1 METKDTSGRSRN
13 KMEWSRSETLG
24 LASVQC
30 TTCHGLG
37 LRLVRRDKEAPCNCV
52 LRSIF
57 RACFRRFRTSIEK
70 EKHLS
75 HCTLSFTGGRDR
87 SRSWGRKEEEYI
99 ADFLLMVRR
108 LLSDDE
114 YRIFRFH
121 YLLGADW
128 RLCCMKLKMDRGD
141 FFHYKYKLEAR
152 LGRGFREVEPYGLFP
167 LDEYFHGVM
176 RDVVS
181 FDPPREGPLPLRPPL
196 AA

>member
-1 METKDTSGRSRN
+1 
-13 KMEWSRSETLG
+13 MEWTRSETLG
-24 LASVQC
+24 LALVQC

-37 LRLVRRDKEAPCNCV
+37 LRRVKRGKEAPCNCV

-57 RACFRRFRTSIEK
+57 RACFRRFRRCIEK
-70 EKHLS
+70 EKQVSL
-75 HCTLSFTGGRDR
+75 CTLSFTGGRAQ
-87 SRSWGRKEEEYI
+87 SMTWGRKNEEFI

-128 RLCCMKLKMDRGD
+128 RLCTLRLKIDRGE
-141 FFHYKYKLEAR
+141 FFHYLYKLEAR
-152 LGRGFREVEPYGLFP
+152 LGKAFREVEPYGLYP
-167 LDEYFHGVM
+167 LDEYFYGRTREAGALTPLPEGLVP
-176 RDVVS
+176 
-181 FDPPREGPLPLRPPL
+181 FREGPAPLRPPM

>member
-1 METKDTSGRSRN
+1 
-13 KMEWSRSETLG
+13 MEWTRSETLG
-24 LASVQC
+24 LASVAC

-37 LRLVRRDKEAPCNCV
+37 LRMVKRGMDAPCNCV

-57 RACFRRFRTSIEK
+57 RSCFRRFRSCVEK

-75 HCTLSFTGGRDR
+75 KCTFQFTGGRDR
-87 SRSWGRKEEEYI
+87 SMAWGRKDEEYI

-114 YRIFRFH
+114 HQIFRFH

-128 RLCCMKLKMDRGD
+128 RLCCARLKMDRGD
-141 FFHYKYKLEAR
+141 FFHQVYRMEAR
-152 LGRGFREVEPYGLFP
+152 LGRAFREVEPYGLYP
-167 LDEYFHGVM
+167 LDEYFYGVT
-176 RDVVS
+176 RDVKPCK
-181 FDPPREGPLPLRPPL
+181 PPVEGPLPLRPPL